1 MRVKDLKKLLE
12 EKFQDDDIIL
22 MDEYNDEGNEYYEIE
37 ESRIQLYIFD
47 SKEEEDYNYNSEKF
61 KEGTRALLIS
71 QYY

>member
-12 EKFQDDDIIL
+12 EKFQDDDLVL

-47 SKEEEDYNYNSEKF
+47 SEEEEDYNYNSEKF
-61 KEGTRALLIS
+61 EEGTRALLIRK
-71 QYY
+71 YY